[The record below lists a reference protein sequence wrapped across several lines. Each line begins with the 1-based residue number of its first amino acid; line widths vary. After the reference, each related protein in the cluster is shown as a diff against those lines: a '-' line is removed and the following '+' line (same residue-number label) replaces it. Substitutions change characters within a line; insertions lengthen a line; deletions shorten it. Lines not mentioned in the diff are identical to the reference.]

1 MTINW
6 INCAAR
12 FGVGAPVDLT
22 GVGDGSL
29 TATEKRAVR
38 TVLREACSMV
48 EFAERLLVSSD
59 LSRNGETPRV
69 PVSVG
74 QGTSDDI
81 GRASACPVPRGAI
94 PE

>member
-1 MTINW
+1 
-6 INCAAR
+6 
-12 FGVGAPVDLT
+12 
-22 GVGDGSL
+22 
-29 TATEKRAVR
+29 
-38 TVLREACSMV
+38 MV